1 MNKQGAFR
9 GILWFLVLL
18 ALFIFA
24 YTFYVRSNSLD
35 LYSYNLSSFQK
46 DLEEGNI
53 TTVMIKQNSEVPTGV
68 VSIIN
73 KDNKEKDFYASDVN
87 EIIQMVQEQNKSEA
101 QEDSI
106 ILTVGDVTRQSAFSQ
121 LLPYVVLL
129 IVMMVFMFIMMMSI
143 QGSGGGKMMDFG
155 KSRAKMMVENNHG
168 IDFTKVA
175 GLQEEKQELEEI
187 VDFLRNPGKY
197 NKLGARIP
205 KGVLLVGP
213 PGTGKTL
220 LAKAISG
227 EAGVPFLSI
236 SGSDFVEM
244 FVGVGASRVRD
255 LFEEAKK
262 NSPCIVFID
271 EIDAVA
277 RKRGSGLGGGHD
289 EREQTLNQLLVEMDG
304 FGVNE
309 GIIVMAA
316 TNRVDILDPAILR
329 PGRFDRKVVV
339 GRPDVKGREDILKV
353 HTVNKPLGDDIDLH
367 EVARTTSGFAGA
379 DLENLMNE
387 AAIIAAKRDN
397 AFIQKQDVD
406 KAFIKV
412 GVGTEKKSRLVP
424 EKTRKITAYHE
435 AGHAILY
442 HLLPD
447 VGPVYAVSIIPT
459 GEGAAG
465 YTMRLPNN
473 DNEFTTKGMM
483 CQDIMVDFGGRIAE
497 ELIFED
503 ITTGASQDIK
513 VATQTARSMV
523 TKYGMSEKLGLINYE
538 SSDEEEVFLGRDL
551 GHTKNFSEETATL
564 IDEEVKRIMDECY
577 KEARRILEEHMDILH
592 RCANLL
598 LEKDRIDG
606 KEFEQLFA

>member
-1 MNKQGAFR
+1 MDKHNAFR
-9 GILWFLVLL
+9 GVIGFLIMILIFT
-18 ALFIFA
+18 FA
-24 YTFYVRSNSLD
+24 YSFYVKSRTYKLGD
-35 LYSYNLSSFQK
+35 YNISDFQQ
-46 DLEEGNI
+46 DLEAGVIRDI
-53 TTVMIKQNSEVPTGV
+53 TIKQNSEVPTGSV
-68 VSIIN
+68 TIKLDTDMS
-73 KDNKEKDFYASDVN
+73 KSFYTSDVN
-87 EIIQMVQEQNKSEA
+87 EVVQKAEEWNQEA
-101 QEDSI
+101 QASERIDI
-106 ILTVGDVTRQSAFSQ
+106 TIEEVARQSTFSQ
-121 LLPYVVLL
+121 ILPYL
-129 IVMMVFMFIMMMSI
+129 ILMVIMMAFMFFVIISM
-143 QGSGGGKMMDFG
+143 QGSGGSKMMDFG
-155 KSRAKMMVENNHG
+155 RSQAKMVLQG
-168 IDFTKVA
+168 IDDIDFTKVA

-187 VDFLRNPGKY
+187 VDFLKDPEKY
-197 NKLGARIP
+197 TGMGARIP
-205 KGVLLVGP
+205 RGVLLVGP

-220 LAKAISG
+220 LAKAVAG
-227 EAGVPFLSI
+227 EAQVPFLSI

-255 LFEEAKK
+255 LFREAKK
-262 NSPCIVFID
+262 SAPCIVFID

-304 FGVNE
+304 FAYNK

-329 PGRFDRKVVV
+329 PGRFDRKVMV
-339 GRPDVKGREDILKV
+339 GRPDVKGREEILTV
-353 HTVNKPLGDDIDLH
+353 HTANKPLADDVNLH

-387 AAIIAAKRDN
+387 AAIIAAKKDRAYISKTD
-397 AFIQKQDVD
+397 ID

-483 CQDIMVDFGGRIAE
+483 RQDIMVDFGGRIAE
-497 ELIFED
+497 ELIFDD

-513 VATQTARSMV
+513 VATQTARAMV

-538 SSDEEEVFLGRDL
+538 NSDEEEVFLGRDL
-551 GHTKNFSEETATL
+551 GHAKSFSEETAVL

-577 KEARRILEEHMDILH
+577 TEAREILVEHMEILH
-592 RCANLL
+592 NCAALL

-606 KEFEQLFA
+606 KEFEALFA